1 MQEETSL
8 VNSLI
13 PPQVFNARSRQIA
26 RPPDHAMHHISLL
39 QTKLRT
45 ILAGDHAIWFCGKR
59 NFGVYTKVNL
69 IHVPDHSSEPNMI
82 RTVYCAKAFLGFLR
96 MLPSLPVR
104 HR

>member
-1 MQEETSL
+1 MRDRVRLL
-8 VNSLI
+8 VRRTTPCTTYPFSR
-13 PPQVFNARSRQIA
+13 RSSVPSWPVIN
-26 RPPDHAMHHISLL
+26 
-39 QTKLRT
+39 
-45 ILAGDHAIWFCGKR
+45 AIWFCGKR

>member
-1 MQEETSL
+1 MQEETPL

-45 ILAGDHAIWFCGKR
+45 ILAGDQR
-59 NFGVYTKVNL
+59 DLV
-69 IHVPDHSSEPNMI
+69 
-82 RTVYCAKAFLGFLR
+82 LR
-96 MLPSLPVR
+96 QEELRSL
-104 HR
+104 H